1 MEHGIVLSRT
11 RHTWDYVSNP
21 GVAVSDTIESTRRSA
36 RRDLSRLPATSVA
49 AALSVALIIGIVAF
63 LFGVEAPLAVIVGLV
78 AGLVV
83 GGAVGGALYSYR
95 RPVLEANL
103 HSEHTGPRRPDS
115 ERVVFRGDL
124 TVGVNARMA
133 DKAVMSGAKILES
146 PAVKRG
152 ALGPVADVFRDTHE
166 VVWALVS
173 QLAVLDRIDALC
185 AQAEASPSATEQGA
199 ELARRRDTQRQS
211 LSALMDAHMA
221 VVAVVEQLDA
231 ADAEQE
237 QQERD
242 DKAARAAQSALSQ
255 AARYG
260 DLMAAPGHG
269 VVAAE
274 HTQSLA
280 ARTSAAIEVRKA
292 STDAEDDDAGDG
304 MAVELDPSA
313 PSTGAAPQR
322 PAPGRDEVRAT
333 DLPPRAYDLY
343 GGPSRQRP
351 KPAPAEELRQ
361 DFGFQNDPGRDRDTG
376 LEL

>member
-21 GVAVSDTIESTRRSA
+21 GVAVSDTVESTRRSA

-49 AALSVALIIGIVAF
+49 EALSVALIIGIVAF
-63 LFGVEAPLAVIVGLV
+63 LFGVEAPLAVI
-78 AGLVV
+78 AALVV
-83 GGAVGGALYSYR
+83 GGAVGGARYLYR

-199 ELARRRDTQRQS
+199 ELARRRDAQRQS

-292 STDAEDDDAGDG
+292 STDAGEGDDGDG

-322 PAPGRDEVRAT
+322 SAPDRDEVRAT

-361 DFGFQNDPGRDRDTG
+361 DFGFQSDPGRDRDTG